1 MIEIAP
7 KPVDPKPLVPDE
19 FKIGRAI
26 TQDEWAELRRA
37 SLYSLPEAFK
47 GMALNDIFL
56 PYQKKSL
63 HERAKHTVTFIE
75 KSRRTG
81 LTWAFAADAVTV
93 AMSAA
98 SAGGM
103 DVWYIGYNLEMAR
116 EFIDVCGQWSK
127 LFADGAIEVG
137 EYVFEDYDDRTRQTR
152 QIKAFRIR
160 YSSGF
165 EIVALPSSP
174 RSLRGKAGYVI
185 VDEAAFHDELEEL
198 LKAALAL
205 TIWGG
210 MVVVIST
217 HNGESNAFNRVIK
230 EIRAGQR
237 RYGLVRID
245 FDDALRDGLYQRIA
259 LRKNIDWTP
268 ISEAA
273 WRAGIIDDY
282 GDGADEELFVIPS
295 EGSGVW
301 LLPAVVEA
309 CMDKDIPVLRF
320 EQPDTFVGEPEALR
334 RAKTQSWLE
343 DVVAPALERCD
354 ESFASF
360 FGQDF
365 GRIADLS
372 VIWPV
377 QIGRALLRKT
387 PFVIELRNIPFDQQE
402 QIVFYVCDR
411 LPRFCGGALDA
422 GGNGAALAEKTA
434 QRYGLERIAQ
444 VKFSVDWY
452 RENMPKYKAT
462 LEARGMNMPADPYIL
477 DDHKLIKLVQGVAR
491 IPTTRSVEK
500 GDAAAANKKKRRHGD
515 SAIAGALAHFA
526 SLMPIIDYDYRSV
539 RDLQQDSPFETASYV
554 GRALW

>member
-1 MIEIAP
+1 MSA
-7 KPVDPKPLVPDE
+7 LLPDE

-26 TQDEWAELRRA
+26 SSDEWAELRRA
-37 SLYSLPEAFK
+37 SLYGLPEAFK
-47 GMALNDIFL
+47 GMTSNEIFL
-56 PYQKKSL
+56 GYQKKSL
-63 HERAKHTVTFIE
+63 RERAKNTVTFIE

-93 AMSAA
+93 AASAT

-116 EFIDVCGQWSK
+116 EFIDVCGQWAR
-127 LFADGAIEVG
+127 LFADGAMEAG
-137 EYVFEDYDDRTRQTR
+137 EFVFEDYDEKTRETR
-152 QIKAFRIR
+152 QIKAFRVR
-160 YSSGF
+160 FSSGF

-185 VDEAAFHDELEEL
+185 IDEAAFHDDLAEL

-217 HNGESNAFNRVIK
+217 HNGENNPFNSMIK
-230 EIRAGQR
+230 EIRAGQK

-245 FDDALRDGLYQRIA
+245 FDDALRDGLYQRIC
-259 LRKNIDWTP
+259 LKTGTEWTP
-268 ISEAA
+268 EDEAS
-273 WRAGIIDDY
+273 WRSGIIDDY

-309 CMDKDIPVLRF
+309 CMDRDVPVLRF
-320 EQPDTFVGEPEALR
+320 EQPDTFVGEPEVTR
-334 RAKTQSWLE
+334 RAKAQAWLE
-343 DVVAPALERCD
+343 AVVEPEIARCD
-354 ESFASF
+354 ESLASF

-377 QIGRALLRKT
+377 QIGRGLMRKT

-402 QIVFYVCDR
+402 QIVFFICDR

-444 VKFSVDWY
+444 VKFSIDWY

-477 DDHKLIKLVQGVAR
+477 DDHKLIKLINGVAR
-491 IPTTRSVEK
+491 VPTTRSVEK
-500 GDAAAANKKKRRHGD
+500 GDAAAAGKKKRRHGD

-526 SLMPIIDYDYRSV
+526 SLMPIIDYDYMPVSS
-539 RDLQQDSPFETASYV
+539 LKNDSPFDATDFG
-554 GRALW
+554 GRTIW